1 MKGILGKKL
10 GMTRIF
16 TETGEVVPVTV
27 IQAGPCFVTQVKT
40 EDRDG
45 YKAIQLGFEE
55 VKPKS
60 LTRPELMRLK
70 KNHLP
75 PLRYLKEIRVDNPE
89 DYQVGQKI
97 TVSIF
102 EVGEKVDVT
111 GWTKGRGFAGVV
123 KRWGFGGG
131 PRTHGQSDRT
141 RAPGSIGAG
150 TDPGRV
156 IKGLRM
162 AGRMGNERK
171 TIQNLEV
178 VFVDPQRNLL
188 AVKGA
193 VPGPVNGLL
202 IIKQARKTEEK
213 RKKYV

>member
-10 GMTRIF
+10 GMTRLF
-16 TETGEVVPVTV
+16 KEDGTVVPVTV

-40 EDRDG
+40 EDKDG

-60 LTRPELMRLK
+60 LNRPELERLRK
-70 KNHLP
+70 HNLP
-75 PLRYLKEIRVDNPE
+75 PLRYLKELRVDNPE
-89 DYQVGQKI
+89 EYEVGQKI

-102 EVGEKVDVT
+102 EVGDKVDVT
-111 GWTKGRGFAGVV
+111 GWSKGRGFAGTV

-131 PRTHGQSDRT
+131 PRTHGQSDRV

-162 AGRMGNERK
+162 AGRMGNQRV
-171 TIQNLEV
+171 TVQNLEV
-178 VFVDPQRNLL
+178 VYVDPQRNLI

-193 VPGPVNGLL
+193 VPGAKNSLV
-202 IIKQARKTEEK
+202 IIRQARKTEEK
-213 RKKYV
+213 RKRYD

>member
-16 TETGEVVPVTV
+16 KENGEVVPVTV
-27 IQAGPCFVTQVKT
+27 IQAGPCFVTQIKT
-40 EDRDG
+40 EDKDG
-45 YKAIQLGFEE
+45 YRAIQLGFEE

-60 LTRPELMRLK
+60 LTRPELMHLR
-70 KNHLP
+70 KNNLP

-89 DYQVGQKI
+89 EYEVGQKI

-111 GWTKGRGFAGVV
+111 GWSKGRGFAGVV
-123 KRWGFGGG
+123 KRWGFRGG
-131 PRTHGQSDRT
+131 PRTHGQSDRV

-162 AGRMGNERK
+162 AGRMGNERV
-171 TIQNLEV
+171 TVQNLEV
-178 VFVDPQRNLL
+178 VYVDPQRNLL

-193 VPGPVNGLL
+193 VPGARNSLV

-213 RKKYV
+213 RKRYD

>member
-16 TETGEVVPVTV
+16 REDGTAIPVTV

-40 EDRDG
+40 EEKDG

-55 VKPKS
+55 IKPKS
-60 LTRPELMRLK
+60 LTRPELMRLR
-70 KNHLP
+70 KNNLP
-75 PLRYLKEIRVDNPE
+75 PLRYLKEIRVENPQ
-89 DYQVGQKI
+89 DYEVGQKI

-111 GWTKGRGFAGVV
+111 GWSKGRGFAGVV
-123 KRWGFGGG
+123 KRWGFRGG
-131 PRTHGQSDRT
+131 PRTHGQSDRV

-162 AGRMGNERK
+162 AGRMGNERV
-171 TIQNLEV
+171 TVQNLEV
-178 VFVDPQRNLL
+178 VYVDPQRNLL

-193 VPGPVNGLL
+193 VPGARNGLV

-213 RKKYV
+213 RKRYD

>member
-16 TETGEVVPVTV
+16 KEDGTAIPVTV
-27 IQAGPCFVTQVKT
+27 IQAGPCFVTQIKT
-40 EDRDG
+40 EDKDG
-45 YKAIQLGFEE
+45 YRAIQLGFEE
-55 VKPKS
+55 VKPRS
-60 LTRPELMRLK
+60 LTRPELMRLR
-70 KNHLP
+70 KNNLP
-75 PLRYLKEIRVDNPE
+75 PLRYLKEIRVENPE
-89 DYQVGQKI
+89 DYTVGQKI

-102 EVGEKVDVT
+102 EVGERVDVT
-111 GWTKGRGFAGVV
+111 GWSKGRGFAGVV

-162 AGRMGNERK
+162 AGRMGNERV
-171 TIQNLEV
+171 TVQNLEV
-178 VFVDPQRNLL
+178 VYVDPQRNLL

-193 VPGPVNGLL
+193 VPGARNSLV
-202 IIKQARKTEEK
+202 IIRQARKTEEK
-213 RKKYV
+213 RKRYE